1 MPIGIMRAEVR
12 IGSHNISRSGYGI
25 MPVGIMRAE
34 VRIGCHSIS
43 RSG

>member
-1 MPIGIMRAEVR
+1 
-12 IGSHNISRSGYGI
+12 

-43 RSG
+43 RSGYGIMPMGIMRAEVRIGSHNISRSG